1 MQRSS
6 ERGDED
12 GKNQEMWRS
21 TASNT
26 TEILSRVQAEK
37 KLLDGNLEGHSLVD
51 LIEFL

>member
-1 MQRSS
+1 MK
-6 ERGDED
+6 GDED

-37 KLLDGNLEGHSLVD
+37 KLLDGNLAHSSVD